1 MNWND
6 AIAGELR
13 EVLETLQ
20 NTFDSLQ
27 IDFFVIGAVARD
39 IWYAESG
46 RTSRR
51 TKDIDFAVFV
61 GNPDEYEAIK
71 QYLRET
77 KGYRDIRGNSFV
89 MLTPRGTQ
97 VDILPFGAIE
107 NDGGAQIEG
116 QGLTNIRVDGML
128 EVFEAGTKAVTTPGG
143 REFRVASLPAIVLLK
158 LIAYDDRPEVRQK
171 DAGDIA
177 NILESYSELQ
187 SDLIYEHHNDLFEV
201 EEAEMGQLAFENI
214 AAKVVGRE
222 IRKIIQYNES
232 LLQRVQSI
240 LAGFRSQ
247 REDSTFVRAMMGETG
262 RPASEA
268 IGWLE
273 KLSEGLQ

>member
-1 MNWND
+1 MHWND
-6 AIAGELR
+6 AIAGELK

-20 NTFDSLQ
+20 NAFDHLQ

-46 RTSRR
+46 RISRR

-77 KGYRDIRGNSFV
+77 EGYHDIQGNSFV

-107 NDGGAQIEG
+107 NDGGVQIQV
-116 QGLTNIRVDGML
+116 QGLTNIRVEGML
-128 EVFEAGTKAVTTPGG
+128 EVFEAGTKAVTMSGG

-158 LIAYDDRPEVRQK
+158 LIAFDDRPEVRHK
-171 DAGDIA
+171 DASDIA
-177 NILESYSELQ
+177 NILDGFSELQ
-187 SDLIYEHHNDLFEV
+187 SDLIYEHHSDLFEV
-201 EEAEMGQLAFENI
+201 EEADMGQLAFENI

-240 LAGFRSQ
+240 LAGFRSLGS
-247 REDSTFVRAMMGETG
+247 DSAFVRAMMGETG
-262 RPASEA
+262 RPASEVIA
-268 IGWLE
+268 WLE